1 MLGCWFLSS
10 RAPLR
15 SCDSIFATQVYLP
28 RLYGSSLSS
37 ARRVFSLFHFC
48 SSSLAGNKKESWSW
62 SMWDQSLLMK
72 SWGLKLISLL
82 WVEQLS
88 LGKKVPFWLCWD
100 GTSAD
105 LIQGKTL
112 PHNHPLEGLGVKGED
127 PQGEGVFPCNPQ
139 WGVQRFSWFPTD
151 TVDVLS
157 LNGSLPG
164 TLCEKS
170 GHGIHSSGFP
180 SGNRDPSCHSQCCLL
195 GF

>member
-88 LGKKVPFWLCWD
+88 LGKKVLFWLCWV

-112 PHNHPLEGLGVKGED
+112 PHNHPLDGLGVKGED
-127 PQGEGVFPCNPQ
+127 PQGEGVFPAI
-139 WGVQRFSWFPTD
+139 
-151 TVDVLS
+151 LS
-157 LNGSLPG
+157 EVCKDSP
-164 TLCEKS
+164 
-170 GHGIHSSGFP
+170 GFP
-180 SGNRDPSCHSQCCLL
+180 QTLWMYYLWMVPFLAHCVRRVDMAFTALDSPLEIGILHATVSVAS
-195 GF
+195 